1 MPPTRSSLCRQVYPC
16 SGRRYP
22 GICHAGAPLGK
33 ALAVLV
39 PAYVGFG
46 DQNDKKTIYV
56 SIDPYPI
63 DSFRHFARNMHW
75 ALLLL
80 CSSNANR
87 AQCMQGTKFVHNL
100 SIEAPGQDYQIR
112 KVQGKSWRKTITL
125 KAQKLGDKTMRYDY
139 EVPEHRS
146 LRQKLGYVTLVICC
160 DVQIFV

>member
-1 MPPTRSSLCRQVYPC
+1 
-16 SGRRYP
+16 
-22 GICHAGAPLGK
+22 
-33 ALAVLV
+33 
-39 PAYVGFG
+39 
-46 DQNDKKTIYV
+46 
-56 SIDPYPI
+56 
-63 DSFRHFARNMHW
+63 
-75 ALLLL
+75 
-80 CSSNANR
+80 
-87 AQCMQGTKFVHNL
+87 MQGTKFVHNL